1 MAITHFTPTRVYT
14 TTEAPI
20 NPKAGAEVVVTTA
33 TTPVTLTVA
42 QTLAGVLFV
51 DCQDA
56 GGIKFPTAA
65 DLVAGIQGCAV
76 NTSVFLWVLNT
87 GDTTLT
93 PVVNTGLTL
102 GTGSTAAMATVTSK
116 LWMIRITNVTA
127 GSEAGTLWSLN
138 AASAF

>member
-1 MAITHFTPTRVYT
+1 MAITHYTPTRVYT
-14 TTEAPI
+14 STAAPI
-20 NPKAGAEVVVTTA
+20 NPIACASAIVTTA

-65 DLVAGIQGCAV
+65 NLVAGIQGCAV
-76 NTSVFLWVLNT
+76 DTCVFLWVLNT

-116 LWMIRITNVTA
+116 LWLIRITNITPGA
-127 GSEAGTLWSLN
+127 EAGTLWSLN

>member
-1 MAITHFTPTRVYT
+1 MAITHFTPSRVYT
-14 TTEAPI
+14 TTELPI
-20 NPKAGAEVVVTTA
+20 NPKAGASATVTTA

-65 DLVAGIQGCAV
+65 NLVAGIQGCAV
-76 NTSVFLWVLNT
+76 DTSVFLWVVNT

-93 PVVNTGLTL
+93 PAVNTGGTL
-102 GTGSTAAMATVTSK
+102 GTGSTAAQATLTSK
-116 LWMIRITNVTA
+116 LWFVRVTNVTA
-127 GSEAGTLWSLN
+127 GSEAYTLWSLN
-138 AASAF
+138 AAALF

>member
-1 MAITHFTPTRVYT
+1 MALTHFTPTRVYT
-14 TTEAPI
+14 STAAPI
-20 NPKAGAEVVVTTA
+20 NPIAGAFVVVTTA

-42 QTLAGVLFV
+42 QALSGYLFV

-65 DLVAGIQGCAV
+65 NLVAGIQGCAV
-76 NTSVFLWVLNT
+76 GTCVELWVINT

-102 GTGSTAAMATVTSK
+102 GTGSTAAMATVSSK
-116 LWMIRITNVTA
+116 LWLIRITNVTA
-127 GSEAGTLWSLN
+127 GSEAGTLYSLN
-138 AASAF
+138 AAAAY

>member
-14 TTEAPI
+14 TTSGPI
-20 NPKAGAEVVVTTA
+20 NPKACASATVTTA

-65 DLVAGIQGCAV
+65 ALVAGIQGCAV
-76 NTSVFLWVLNT
+76 DTSVFLWVVNT

-93 PVVNTGLTL
+93 PVVNTGVTL
-102 GTGSTAAMATVTSK
+102 GTGSTAAQATLTSK
-116 LWMIRITNVTA
+116 LWFIRITNVTA
-127 GSEAGTLWSLN
+127 GSEAATLWSLN
-138 AASAF
+138 AASLF

>member
-1 MAITHFTPTRVYT
+1 MAIPHFTPTRVYT
-14 TTEAPI
+14 TTSGPI
-20 NPKAGAEVVVTTA
+20 NPKACASATVTTA

-65 DLVAGIQGCAV
+65 ALVAGIQGCEV
-76 NTSVFLWVLNT
+76 DTCVFLHVMNT

-116 LWMIRITNVTA
+116 TWLIRITNVTA

-138 AASAF
+138 AASLF

>member
-14 TTEAPI
+14 TTSGPI
-20 NPKAGAEVVVTTA
+20 NPKACASATVTTA

-65 DLVAGIQGCAV
+65 NLVAGIQGCEV
-76 NTSVFLWVLNT
+76 DTCVFLWVLNT

-93 PVVNTGLTL
+93 PVVNTGVTL
-102 GTGSTAAMATVTSK
+102 GTGSTAAMATLTSK
-116 LWMIRITNVTA
+116 LWMLRVTSVTA
-127 GSEAGTLWSLN
+127 GSEAATLWSLTV
-138 AASAF
+138 AGLF

>member
-20 NPKAGAEVVVTTA
+20 NPKVGASATVTTA
-33 TTPVTLTVA
+33 TTPVLLTVA
-42 QTLAGVLFV
+42 QTLSGVLFV

-56 GGIKFPTAA
+56 GAVTFPAAA

-76 NTSVFLWVLNT
+76 NTSVFLWILNT

-93 PVVNTGLTL
+93 PAVGTGGTL

-116 LWMIRITNVTA
+116 LWLVRIANITS
-127 GSEAGTLWSLN
+127 GSEAYTLWSLN